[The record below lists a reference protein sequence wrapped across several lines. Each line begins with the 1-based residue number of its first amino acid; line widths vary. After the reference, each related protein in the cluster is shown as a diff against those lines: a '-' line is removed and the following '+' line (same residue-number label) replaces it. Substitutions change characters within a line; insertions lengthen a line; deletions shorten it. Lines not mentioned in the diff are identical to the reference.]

1 MILKLLI
8 LSLVMVFNAERSR
21 AEVRSPLETRNA
33 ALRYWMAF
41 AEMKDPPADKSLQDL
56 LERTSVGQAAWD
68 EAFMAQLLT

>member
-1 MILKLLI
+1 MVLRLLVFC
-8 LSLVMVFNAERSR
+8 LVVVVNVERAR

-56 LERTSVGQAAWD
+56 LERTSCRTGR
-68 EAFMAQLLT
+68 LG

>member
-1 MILKLLI
+1 MKLRLLI
-8 LSLVMVFNAERSR
+8 LSLLTVLNSQGNV
-21 AEVRSPLETRNA
+21 AEVRFPAETQNA

-68 EAFMAQLLT
+68 EA